1 MARKVVTWMEKKE
14 FRPNRMDRFMRH
26 SMNEMVLAFNAE
38 LLSTADEYAVSIWNL
53 FFRHTGS
60 FHGDED
66 VLQSLESTF
75 RFIGNEISALEVS
88 REFKRLKEGE
98 EKQELPRARLHEI
111 FPHELREKIRDLYH
125 PEMNHPKYILEL
137 QRQFDCKRLIYKHL
151 APEPYSMVLDIGAG
165 AGFIPLLFKHNGHH
179 VDLIDVPGFSDW
191 FDESCRL
198 LGLNKTDY
206 AIEKFTPM
214 MDFGRKFDIITAVE
228 PGFDRHQTADAWRTG
243 EWRFFLQDLRDN
255 HLTDNGYVWLD
266 LPPDKYG
273 GDRGQ
278 AIAERNNLLREYI
291 YDADPFSGLAKLT
304 RDDIGRLLSQ

>member
-98 EKQELPRARLHEI
+98 EKQELPRARLHVCLLHF
-111 FPHELREKIRDLYH
+111 FPY
-125 PEMNHPKYILEL
+125 Y
-137 QRQFDCKRLIYKHL
+137 
-151 APEPYSMVLDIGAG
+151 
-165 AGFIPLLFKHNGHH
+165 
-179 VDLIDVPGFSDW
+179 
-191 FDESCRL
+191 
-198 LGLNKTDY
+198 
-206 AIEKFTPM
+206 
-214 MDFGRKFDIITAVE
+214 
-228 PGFDRHQTADAWRTG
+228 
-243 EWRFFLQDLRDN
+243 
-255 HLTDNGYVWLD
+255 
-266 LPPDKYG
+266 
-273 GDRGQ
+273 
-278 AIAERNNLLREYI
+278 
-291 YDADPFSGLAKLT
+291 
-304 RDDIGRLLSQ
+304 